1 IAGTPRGQQLW
12 PLFYPGVRQLA
23 AALVDML
30 VWILPSVAIVGLA
43 GMSRSL
49 DEDNARTVVEKM
61 LHGPCINSVL
71 KMAADEMDEIGN
83 LNEELYRRLG
93 HKFVMYYG
101 SNDGW
106 VPPARYKR
114 MVATNTKGKV
124 YMCQNGFPHS
134 FVTTHSAEMALI
146 GAPISEK
153 SHILDKNNFDFK
165 TSTGTWII
173 KHYSPNCHHCLH
185 FQPKWDQ
192 VVTQQAISLSAQDV
206 HFGEIDCLEN
216 VDLCKQN
223 EALAWPTVAAFR
235 AGKRLGSLEGDKSE
249 QELSDFVKR
258 SVSESDAPSRAY
270 DANSIVL
277 AQGNF
282 TETTKHG
289 TWVVKHYSPIC
300 HHCQQMAPDWVK
312 MTDELAKQMAGS
324 QILFGQVDCPANKK
338 VCEEN
343 HVDGYPTVNLY
354 VNGRYIEEMS
364 VKYTYNDMKGYVLKL
379 PERVKRGKFV
389 QPAPPA
395 PSDLAGTP
403 ANSNDVAD
411 VKHSAEKYNPYGEVV
426 TLTKEN
432 FADKTSQGPWFIK
445 FYAPWC
451 THCQHLAPI
460 WTQLGEASKG
470 KVNIGKINC
479 DEASTLC
486 AKYNVQGYPTLKLLW
501 EGETT
506 DFKGTR
512 DLSSLST
519 FVENV
524 MAQPNTVQSIDDLK
538 QAQKAS
544 DVVYLFTYD
553 KADTS
558 AKTKA
563 ALTHVKANAQ
573 KMFLSRQLNIVADTA
588 LARQILPAGDL
599 TLPTLVA
606 LKDGKTVSFGGS
618 LTSDDQLHEWFYAE
632 RFPLLPELSREN
644 SDALF
649 YDSDYLVLVI
659 LDTERGEDYIDH
671 YRSSAR
677 EAAMEYNKAY
687 GSIGSSKAKGT
698 VRFAWVDGNKWA
710 SYVDRVFRIRHDNWP
725 AIVIARPS
733 EDQFFTTD
741 VKGAPIEPSKM
752 G

>member
-1 IAGTPRGQQLW
+1 MVAVFDQIDADYSSAAQRPKMLLCGHSVGCYFAEKIVECRSDRVDRVFSLFPAVEDIAGTPRGQQLW

-30 VWILPSVAIVGLA
+30 VWILPGVAIVGLA

-49 DEDNARTVVEKM
+49 DEDNARTVIEKM

-114 MVATNTKGKV
+114 MVATNTKASLGRAGA
-124 YMCQNGFPHS
+124 Q
-134 FVTTHSAEMALI
+134 

-411 VKHSAEKYNPYGEVV
+411 VKHGAEKYNPYGEVV

-460 WTQLGEASKG
+460 WIQLGEASKG

-524 MAQPNTVQSIDDLK
+524 MAQPNAVQSIDDLK
-538 QAQKAS
+538 RAQKAS
-544 DVVYLFTYD
+544 DVVYLFAYD

-573 KMFLSRQLNIVADTA
+573 KMFLSRQLNI
-588 LARQILPAGDL
+588 
-599 TLPTLVA
+599 
-606 LKDGKTVSFGGS
+606 
-618 LTSDDQLHEWFYAE
+618 
-632 RFPLLPELSREN
+632 
-644 SDALF
+644 
-649 YDSDYLVLVI
+649 
-659 LDTERGEDYIDH
+659 
-671 YRSSAR
+671 
-677 EAAMEYNKAY
+677 
-687 GSIGSSKAKGT
+687 
-698 VRFAWVDGNKWA
+698 
-710 SYVDRVFRIRHDNWP
+710 
-725 AIVIARPS
+725 
-733 EDQFFTTD
+733 
-741 VKGAPIEPSKM
+741 
-752 G
+752 

>member
-1 IAGTPRGQQLW
+1 MHFARVLFGALLASLGRAGAQ
-12 PLFYPGVRQLA
+12 
-23 AALVDML
+23 
-30 VWILPSVAIVGLA
+30 
-43 GMSRSL
+43 
-49 DEDNARTVVEKM
+49 
-61 LHGPCINSVL
+61 
-71 KMAADEMDEIGN
+71 
-83 LNEELYRRLG
+83 
-93 HKFVMYYG
+93 
-101 SNDGW
+101 
-106 VPPARYKR
+106 
-114 MVATNTKGKV
+114 
-124 YMCQNGFPHS
+124 
-134 FVTTHSAEMALI
+134 
-146 GAPISEK
+146 GAPVGDK
-153 SHILDKNNFDFK
+153 SHILDKNNFDSK
-165 TSTGTWII
+165 TSSGTWVI
-173 KHYSPNCHHCLH
+173 KHYSPSCHHCQS

-192 VVTQQAISLSAQDV
+192 VVTQQAIPLSAQDV

-216 VDLCKQN
+216 QELCTQN
-223 EALAWPTVAAFR
+223 KVFAWPTVGVFR
-235 AGKRLGSLEGDKSE
+235 AGKRLDGLEGDKSE
-249 QELSDFVKR
+249 KELSEFIKR
-258 SVSESDAPSRAY
+258 SVSEADAVPQAY
-270 DANSIVL
+270 DANSIIL
-277 AQGNF
+277 NQSNF
-282 TETTKHG
+282 TETTKRG
-289 TWVVKHYSPIC
+289 TWIVKHYSPVC
-300 HHCQQMAPDWVK
+300 HHCRQMAPEWIK
-312 MTDELAKQMAGS
+312 LTDELAKQMAGN
-324 QILFGQVDCPANKK
+324 QILFGEVDCPANKK

-364 VKYTYNDMKGYVLKL
+364 VRYTYDAMKGYVLKL
-379 PERVKRGKFV
+379 PERIKRGNF
-389 QPAPPA
+389 APPPA
-395 PSDLAGTP
+395 SQASSGQADTSPGSSSD
-403 ANSNDVAD
+403 DVTD
-411 VKHSAEKYNPYGEVV
+411 DKRGAEEYNLSGEVV

-432 FADKTSQGPWFIK
+432 FADKTSLGPWFVK

-479 DEASTLC
+479 DEASALC
-486 AKYNVQGYPTLKLLW
+486 SKYNVQGYPTLKLLW

-519 FVENV
+519 FVDNV
-524 MAQPNTVQSIDDLK
+524 MAQPNLVQSTADL
-538 QAQKAS
+538 QRAQKAS
-544 DVVYLFTYD
+544 DVVYLFAYD

-573 KMFLSRQLNIVADTA
+573 KMFLSRQLNIVSDTA
-588 LARQILPAGDL
+588 LARQVLPAGDIA
-599 TLPTLVA
+599 LPTLVA

-618 LTSDDQLHEWFYAE
+618 LTNDDQIHEWFYAE

-659 LDTERGEDYIDH
+659 LDTERGEDYVDH

-677 EAAMEYNKAY
+677 EAAMEYSKAY
-687 GSIGSSKAKGT
+687 GAAGNSKSKGT
-698 VRFAWVDGNKWA
+698 VRFAWVNGNKWA

-741 VKGAPIEPSKM
+741 VRGAPIEPSKM
-752 G
+752 GVFLAVRAVLEGKLKAQSTNSIITRGAHGLAWAVKSVWGLLFGSALRVLLTLAGLGGIAYYLHKRGQHARAEAHGLVKGD